1 MSDLLDVSQASAML
15 RKMLP
20 LYESIGLTVEHMSDV
35 LECSVPF
42 SRHNQ
47 NHLGTLHAGVQWSAA
62 EMLGGLLYMTHMQ
75 TLGNCSPVVC
85 EVNIKFLKAATS
97 RIRARTRFDADQVQA
112 LKTTL
117 DSENKAFFDLNIEL
131 LDDADLVVSTV
142 VAKYRYRRATSD

>member
-1 MSDLLDVSQASAML
+1 MSDLLDVSQASTML
-15 RKMLP
+15 RQMLP

-85 EVNIKFLKAATS
+85 EVSIKFLKAATS

-112 LKTTL
+112 LKATL

-142 VAKYRYRRATSD
+142 VAKYRYRRVNP